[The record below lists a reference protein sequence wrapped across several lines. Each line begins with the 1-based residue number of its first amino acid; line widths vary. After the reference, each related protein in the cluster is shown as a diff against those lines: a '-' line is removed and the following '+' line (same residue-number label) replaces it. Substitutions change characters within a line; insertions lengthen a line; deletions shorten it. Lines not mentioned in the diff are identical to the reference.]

1 MKPLELTSEDIK
13 IIISSLGQSAN
24 SMSDVLESQHKLLG
38 TEEEIGE
45 EIIMQLLYEIVCLQA
60 KLEAYHLSLN
70 SKNEFDDDL
79 PDNVI
84 KFNKDKK

>member
-70 SKNEFDDDL
+70 N
-79 PDNVI
+79 N
-84 KFNKDKK
+84 N

>member
-70 SKNEFDDDL
+70 NKNEFEDDL